1 MDIRLML
8 KAAPYIAI
16 AVAGGLI
23 VWFVEEGRLNTVRA
37 ELQVRSK
44 DLDQC
49 VAVARNNDDALE
61 KYRSQQTFVRRK
73 DSETMRLQ
81 QAKIVALQD
90 MVNTLTAPKEATHAT
105 GTSGRNGD
113 AVLSDLNRMF
123 LSETRGGVQR

>member
-8 KAAPYIAI
+8 KAAPYIVIAI
-16 AVAGGLI
+16 TGGLI

-37 ELQVRSK
+37 ELQVRTK

-61 KYRSQQTFVRRK
+61 KYRNQQTFVRRK
-73 DSETMRLQ
+73 DSETMRMQ

-90 MVNTLTAPKEATHAT
+90 MVNTLTAAKEATHAT
-105 GTSGRNGD
+105 GTSGRSGD
-113 AVLSDLNRMF
+113 PVLSDLNRMF
-123 LSETRGGVQR
+123 LPAGGGGVQR